1 MPRPRKGPRLYLRPP
16 KRKAG
21 VVISPAR
28 WVIRD
33 GERDI
38 STGLGPEADREA
50 EQRLGD
56 YLAEKHRAP
65 RRERALSEIPIGDV
79 IGVYIKDVIPG
90 QARPEKAIERTKR
103 LLAFFGE
110 KYLDQISG
118 ELCRAYAEHRE
129 GKGASTK
136 GTGGGARRDLQDLA
150 AAINHHHQEG
160 LHRASVRVVLP
171 PRGKA
176 RKRWLTRSE
185 AARLLWVCWRTR
197 EVQDGAATDKRPLRH
212 LCRFL
217 LLGLYTGSRPGA
229 ILNAAW
235 FEGPGL
241 SYVDLANGVFH
252 RHASGEAE
260 TDKRQPTVKLA
271 PRLASH
277 LRRWSRMDAATSP
290 RPIFV
295 VAFNG
300 QPIQSVKT
308 ALGRACALAEL
319 ESGVSAYTL
328 RHSCASWLV
337 SKGVST
343 RKVAEFLG
351 TSDQMVIAHYGHL
364 DPEYQEEAV
373 AALSRK

>member
-21 VVISPAR
+21 AIISPAR

-33 GERDI
+33 GGSDL
-38 STGLGPEADREA
+38 STGLGPEDHREA
-50 EQRLGD
+50 EKRLAE
-56 YLAEKHRAP
+56 YLAEKHRPP
-65 RRERALSEIPIGDV
+65 RRERALSEIPVGDV
-79 IGVYIKDVIPG
+79 IGLYVKDVVPG
-90 QARPEKAIERTKR
+90 QARPEKAIERAER

-110 KYLDQISG
+110 KRLDEISG
-118 ELCRAYAEHRE
+118 ELCRAYAEQRE
-129 GKGASTK
+129 GKGRSTK
-136 GTGGGARRDLQDLA
+136 GKGGGARRDLQDLA
-150 AAINHHHQEG
+150 AAINHHHREG
-160 LHRASVRVVLP
+160 LHRASVRVALP
-171 PRGKA
+171 PQGKS

-185 AARLLWVCWRTR
+185 AARLLWICWRTR
-197 EVQDGAATDKRPLRH
+197 EVQEAAATDKRPLRH

-229 ILNAAW
+229 ILNASW
-235 FEGPGL
+235 FEGPSL
-241 SYVDLANGVFH
+241 SYVDLAHNVFH
-252 RHASGEAE
+252 RHASGEIE
-260 TDKRQPTVKLA
+260 TAKSQPTVKLS

-277 LRRWSRMDAATSP
+277 LRRWSRIDAGASP

-295 VAFNG
+295 VTYAG
-300 QPIQSVKT
+300 QQIQSVKT
-308 ALGRACALAEL
+308 ALNRACSLAKL
-319 ESGVSAYTL
+319 EGAVTAYTL

-343 RKVAEFLG
+343 RKVAEFIG
-351 TSDQMVIAHYGHL
+351 TSEQMVIKHYGHL